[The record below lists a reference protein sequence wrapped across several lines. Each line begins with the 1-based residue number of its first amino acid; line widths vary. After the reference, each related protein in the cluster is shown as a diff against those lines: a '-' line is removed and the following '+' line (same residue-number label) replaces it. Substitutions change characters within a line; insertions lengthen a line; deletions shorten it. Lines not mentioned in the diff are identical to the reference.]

1 MSDTEAVRRFNR
13 FYTQQIGMLRQG
25 YLDSP
30 FSLTEVRVLYELAHR
45 PAATAGAV
53 ARDIDLD
60 PGYLSRILQKFEKG
74 RLISRKR
81 ETRDGR
87 SRLALTRRGRAAF
100 LPLDRAAE
108 AEVRA
113 MLAKLNAAQR
123 KALIESMGTIERLV
137 G

>member
-45 PAATAGAV
+45 QAATASAV
-53 ARDIDLD
+53 ARDLDLD

-74 RLISRKR
+74 RLISRRR
-81 ETRDGR
+81 ETLDGR
-87 SRLALTRRGRAAF
+87 SSRLTLTRRGRAAF

-108 AEVRA
+108 GEVRK
-113 MLAKLNAAQR
+113 MLAKLTPRNAR
-123 KALIESMGTIERLV
+123 R
-137 G
+137 